1 MELLV
6 YTKLSRERFQK
17 ESFQSENDI
26 LLCVLEGAFEVKS
39 DAKRICVEKNQA
51 FLFRKGVAYERRIL
65 RPMKLLLFRYESDPP
80 LFPCEHLVFRDT
92 ARFASTLALCE
103 KCGGRRDALQKRS
116 QLLLDLSLQYEIESG
131 ERRAHQKDDAA
142 MHRVAQSMRERI
154 DREISVVAL
163 AKECAL
169 SHVQLIRRFKKAFG
183 CTPSEYIAHLRL
195 ERARALLS
203 QTDMQIKA
211 VAKECGFENE
221 YYFSNF
227 FKMRTGLCPTAFR
240 SMTE

>member
-6 YTKLSRERFQK
+6 YTRLFREKFQK
-17 ESFQSENDI
+17 ESFQNENDI
-26 LLCVLEGAFEVKS
+26 LLCVLEGAFEVKA
-39 DAKRICVEKNQA
+39 DARWLCIEKNQA
-51 FLFRKGVAYERRIL
+51 FLFRKGKQYERRIL
-65 RPMKLLLFRYESDPP
+65 RPMTLMLFRYESSTP

-92 ARFASTLALCE
+92 TRFASTLALCE
-103 KCGGRRDALQKRS
+103 KCGGRKDALQKRA
-116 QLLLDLSLQYEIESG
+116 QLLLDLSLQYEIEAE
-131 ERRAHQKDDAA
+131 ERSAYPKDDMA
-142 MHRVAQSMRERI
+142 MQRIAQRMRECI
-154 DREISVVAL
+154 DKEISIVAL

-169 SHVQLIRRFKKAFG
+169 SHVHLIRRFKKAFG
-183 CTPSEYIAHLRL
+183 RTPSEYIAHLRL

-211 VAKECGFENE
+211 LAKECGFENE

-227 FKMRTGLCPTAFR
+227 FKKHTGLAPTVFR